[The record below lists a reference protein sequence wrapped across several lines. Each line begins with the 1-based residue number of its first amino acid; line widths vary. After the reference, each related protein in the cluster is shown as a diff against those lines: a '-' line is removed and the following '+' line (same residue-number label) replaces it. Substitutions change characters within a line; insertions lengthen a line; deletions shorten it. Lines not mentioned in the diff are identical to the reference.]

1 MATLLARL
9 AVDHRE
15 KKLRDELVTLLAL
28 RGGQSLPQ
36 TAGGHG
42 QLILL
47 RVETE
52 QTLVHHFLLS
62 VAMHKNAQGTP
73 R

>member
-1 MATLLARL
+1 
-9 AVDHRE
+9 VDHRE
-15 KKLRDELVTLLAL
+15 KQLGEELVTLLAL

-36 TAGGHG
+36 TAGSQG

-47 RVETE
+47 RGETE

-62 VAMHKNAQGTP
+62 VAMHQNARGTP

>member
-1 MATLLARL
+1 MATLLAQH
-9 AVDHRE
+9 AVDHCE
-15 KKLRDELVTLLAL
+15 KQLSDEFVTLLAL
-28 RGGQSLPQ
+28 RGGQALPQ
-36 TAGGHG
+36 TAGGHR

-62 VAMHKNAQGTP
+62 GAMH
-73 R
+73 